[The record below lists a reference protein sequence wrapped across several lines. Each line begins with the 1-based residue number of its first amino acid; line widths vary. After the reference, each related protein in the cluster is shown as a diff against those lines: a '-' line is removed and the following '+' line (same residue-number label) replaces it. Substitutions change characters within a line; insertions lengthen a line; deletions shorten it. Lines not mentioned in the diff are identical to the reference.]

1 MTGTTAAAPGAAAY
15 TSLDDT
21 AKGRG
26 LAARVLRALP
36 ASSCTDPWRIFLPR
50 ASAPWSHQFNFPEC
64 LEHSNKSGCALASHK
79 PQLWTLSG
87 GAWKGSP
94 TEDIVTD
101 QNKKVLASE
110 QFLQMCH
117 VIGITWLGGKVNIY
131 SQGLAS
137 LQIDLGPR
145 DPDSVDLVQS
155 LGIHIFNKWHS

>member
-1 MTGTTAAAPGAAAY
+1 MAMTGTTSAAPGAAAY

-26 LAARVLRALP
+26 LAARVLHALP
-36 ASSCTDPWRIFLPR
+36 ASSCTDPWRIFPPR

-79 PQLWTLSG
+79 PQLWILSG

-94 TEDIVTD
+94 TEDMVTDD
-101 QNKKVLASE
+101 QNKKLLPSE

-131 SQGLAS
+131 ILRA
-137 LQIDLGPR
+137 LQAYRLTWALETQIL
-145 DPDSVDLVQS
+145 
-155 LGIHIFNKWHS
+155 